1 MCLILLKIC
10 KYILWWQLYI
20 IPHSLALNT
29 IFSLQG
35 HSIEN
40 SPIMILASIFN
51 FQSLKFWKAECWN
64 YCRPRPAMTP
74 GHTTSGSR
82 ASGTNKFRHI
92 FISVNRQAPHTDK
105 TFYYKTFLFHFLSRL
120 LSNGFYVGDLVNS
133 IIDRL
138 NSCYFDIS
146 PGKGQTCQYI
156 SESSNILTLSL
167 LLYYEFPSGSLS

>member
-40 SPIMILASIFN
+40 SSIMILASSFN

-64 YCRPRPAMTP
+64 YCHPRPVMTP

-92 FISVNRQAPHTDK
+92 FISVNRQARTQIK
-105 TFYYKTFLFHFLSRL
+105 L
-120 LSNGFYVGDLVNS
+120 S
-133 IIDRL
+133 IIKL
-138 NSCYFDIS
+138 FYFIFWVGSCQMDFMW
-146 PGKGQTCQYI
+146 
-156 SESSNILTLSL
+156 ETLWTQL
-167 LLYYEFPSGSLS
+167 